1 MPLYRCEWPNG
12 DVSFVLADD
21 VQDAIVKLDEW
32 GEATPKML
40 RKVTQFLI
48 DLSPQRDVLA
58 QRVKLRSQGRPDDH
72 GEPTWTLAD
81 LGECMQPGEPGG
93 LPSEEKTWKRIVSF
107 EKQRARHDKERQ
119 RRLAAEQDGTLVDLT
134 ARRLRNMQIS
144 LASLLGRQV

>member
-58 QRVKLRSQGRPDDH
+58 QRAKLRALLEGVD
-72 GEPTWTLAD
+72 GLAD
-81 LGECMQPGEPGG
+81 
-93 LPSEEKTWKRIVSF
+93 V
-107 EKQRARHDKERQ
+107 
-119 RRLAAEQDGTLVDLT
+119 RRLTKA
-134 ARRLRNMQIS
+134 
-144 LASLLGRQV
+144 LA